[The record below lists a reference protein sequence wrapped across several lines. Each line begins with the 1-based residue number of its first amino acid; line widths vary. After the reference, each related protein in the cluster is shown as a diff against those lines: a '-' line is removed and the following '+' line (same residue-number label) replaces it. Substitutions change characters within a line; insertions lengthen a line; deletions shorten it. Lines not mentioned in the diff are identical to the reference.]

1 MAFNPALPQTNSPI
15 VSAELPDQFNGLKD
29 MIDQRALDADVQ
41 DLVFTQT
48 AGFPWLVQ
56 PLALTVSA
64 PPTQAEMQ
72 AIADRFDQLFAALN
86 RA

>member
-48 AGFPWLVQ
+48 AGFP
-56 PLALTVSA
+56 
-64 PPTQAEMQ
+64 
-72 AIADRFDQLFAALN
+72 
-86 RA
+86 